1 MSFHTYKP
9 VQSFV
14 PNYILANLSR
24 AGVEEAR
31 LSIHQSSHSREAR
44 RSNAKETN
52 VGDIITF
59 AQSTRSMGAVA
70 VKVAAARK
78 IYDCEGKWKLR
89 TKLVREEGDSAASD
103 ECVNQVYDFASVVRE
118 YYKNILNRDSI
129 DNLGMDLIFN
139 VHYGQDFMNAFW
151 DGDEMIFGD
160 GDGKVFVNF
169 SSSLEVIAHEL
180 AHGVTQHTANLEY
193 MGQSGALNEHF
204 SDVFG
209 SAIQQHAQ
217 GQTAD
222 NADWLIGN
230 EIMGPELY
238 GEALRS
244 MKEPGTAFDN
254 KLMGKD
260 QQPAHMRDYY
270 AGPEDNQ
277 GVHMNSGIMNKAFYL
292 TAMEIGTD
300 TAALIW
306 YHALEKLWP
315 TAKFNDAVSVI
326 AESARL
332 LTRDQKVPAGTTQN
346 VRAAFKEVGLPQL

>member
-1 MSFHTYKP
+1 MSFYIRKP
-9 VQSFV
+9 AYSFV
-14 PNYILANLSR
+14 PDYILANLSKS
-24 AGVEEAR
+24 GIEEAR
-31 LSIHQSSHSREAR
+31 LSIHQSDYGRKAR
-44 RSNAKETN
+44 RDNAKETSISEIVTYTEASRN
-52 VGDIITF
+52 TH
-59 AQSTRSMGAVA
+59 AVA
-70 VKVAAARK
+70 VQTAAARK
-78 IYDCEGKWKLR
+78 VYDCEGTWKLR
-89 TKLVREEGDSAASD
+89 VKLVREEGEPASPD
-103 ECVNQVYDFASVVRE
+103 ETVNQVYDFANVVRE
-118 YYKNILNRDSI
+118 YYTNVLERNSI
-129 DNLGMDLIFN
+129 DNLGMDLLFN
-139 VHYGQDFMNAFW
+139 VHYGQNFMNAFW

-160 GDGKVFVNF
+160 GDGKIFINF

-180 AHGVTQHTANLEY
+180 AHGVTQYTANLDY
-193 MGQSGALNEHF
+193 TSQSGALNEHF

-209 SAIQQHAQ
+209 SAVQQYAK
-217 GQTAD
+217 GQTAH

-260 QQPAHMRDYY
+260 RQPAHMKDYY
-270 AGPEDNQ
+270 DGPDDNQ
-277 GVHMNSGIMNKAFYL
+277 GVHINSGIFNKVFYL

-326 AESARL
+326 AEAARL
-332 LTRDQKVPAGTTQN
+332 LTRDQKVPVGTTQT
-346 VRAAFKEVGLPQL
+346 VRAAFKEVGLPHL